1 MLAPGH
7 LDTAGHRQETSVQPG
22 PLLYRGKSK
31 QVFATDDPSLVVVR
45 FTDEATAFN
54 AKKRATIEDKARL
67 NCAISTRLFARVGE
81 AGVRHHLVR
90 PLSETDWLCHKVAI
104 LPIEVVVRSV
114 VAGSFAKRYGLTE
127 GDPLSRPIVE
137 FFYKS
142 DPLDDPLV
150 GEDAILAM
158 GWAERWELQFMTDT
172 ALVVHETLSGAWFE
186 AGVQLV
192 DAKYEFGRHDGRIL
206 LADELTPDGARLWD
220 AASGQRMDKDV
231 FRRDLGDLAES
242 YRELHRRLVGEG

>member
-1 MLAPGH
+1 M
-7 LDTAGHRQETSVQPG
+7 QPG
-22 PLLYRGKSK
+22 PLLYQGKSK
-31 QVFATDDPSLVVVR
+31 KVFATDDPALVVVR

-54 AKKRATIEDKARL
+54 AKKQATIEGKGQL
-67 NCAISTRLFARVGE
+67 NCAISTKLFDEVGK
-81 AGVRHHLVR
+81 AGIRHHLVR
-90 PLSETDWLCHKVAI
+90 PLSDTDWLCHKVEI

-114 VAGSFAKRYGLTE
+114 IAGSFARRYGLNE
-127 GDPLSRPIVE
+127 GDVLPRPIVE

-158 GWAERWELQFMTDT
+158 GWCERWELLFLTDT
-172 ALVVHETLSGAWFE
+172 ALQVHELVRRTWAD

-192 DAKYEFGRHDGRIL
+192 DAKYEFGRLDGLVL

-220 AASGQRMDKDV
+220 ASTGERLDKDV
-231 FRRDLGDLAES
+231 FRRDLGDLGDA
-242 YRELHRRLVGEG
+242 YRELHRRLMEG

>member
-1 MLAPGH
+1 M
-7 LDTAGHRQETSVQPG
+7 QPG
-22 PLLYRGKSK
+22 PLLYQGKSK
-31 QVFATDDPSLVVVR
+31 QVFSTDDPSLVVVR

-54 AKKRATIEDKARL
+54 AKKQATIEGKGRL
-67 NCAISTRLFARVGE
+67 NCAISTKLFEKVAD

-90 PLSETDWLCHKVAI
+90 PLSDTDWLCHKVEI

-114 VAGSFAKRYGLTE
+114 IAGSFSRRYGLTE
-127 GDPLSRPIVE
+127 GDVLPRPIVE

-158 GWAERWELQFMTDT
+158 GWSERWELLFMTDT
-172 ALVVHETLSGAWFE
+172 ALLVHETLRRAW
-186 AGVQLV
+186 ADVGVQLV
-192 DAKYEFGRHDGRIL
+192 DAKYEFGRLDGRVL

-220 AASGQRMDKDV
+220 ATTGEKLDKDV
-231 FRRDLGDLAES
+231 FRRDLGDLGES
-242 YRELHRRLVGEG
+242 YRELHRRLLGG